1 MKKNLWGIF
10 AFASAIAVLVVAM
23 KIVNWVPSV
32 AQPDLLKKYRDLDE
46 VKTSLNL
53 RDIIIP
59 SYFPQNL
66 KWPPSSILAQGKP
79 FPAVVMEFERDVT
92 KDTVLVISQSLSEN
106 FQADGKIRVVQLKER
121 VNYSLKGRNTV
132 LEVGFGKKGEMCSRI
147 FWKEG
152 KYWIHVMSKSPP
164 FELLKVAES
173 MIQ

>member
-1 MKKNLWGIF
+1 MKKLWGIF
-10 AFASAIAVLVVAM
+10 AFASAVAVLIVAM
-23 KIVNWVPSV
+23 KIFNWVPSL
-32 AQPDLLKKYRDLDE
+32 AQPDLLKKYRNLDE
-46 VKTSLNL
+46 VKVALNL

-66 KWPPSSILAQGKP
+66 KWPPSTILAQGKP
-79 FPAVVMEFERDVT
+79 FPAVVMEFEQDIT
-92 KDTVLVISQSLSEN
+92 KDTSLVISQSLSDN
-106 FQADGKIRVVQLKER
+106 FRADGKIRVVQLKER
-121 VNYSLKGRNTV
+121 VNYPLKGRNAV
-132 LEVGFGKKGEMCSRI
+132 LEVGFGSKGEMVSRV